1 MDILDEGLVHFWT
14 ILNKYS
20 VQYIMVGGFA
30 VNLYGYTRATN
41 DIDLL
46 LKDDLPNRQNLAT
59 AFSELGYGDISFDQL
74 QFVPG
79 WTNFYI
85 GAGVQLDIMTSLK
98 GVDLS
103 FDECLQMAPI
113 AEIER
118 IMIPFLHINHLI
130 QNKKVANWPKDQID
144 LIELEKIKKIL
155 AERESSDVNRQT

>member
-1 MDILDEGLVHFWT
+1 MDFLDEDLIHFWT

-46 LKDDLPNRQNLAT
+46 IKDDIVNRQKLAG
-59 AFSELGYGDISFDQL
+59 AFSELGYGNISFETL

-85 GAGVQLDIMTSLK
+85 GAGIQLDIMTSLK

-103 FDECLQMAPI
+103 FDECLRMAPV
-113 AEIER
+113 AEIEGV
-118 IMIPFLHINHLI
+118 MVPFLHINHLI
-130 QNKKVANWPKDQID
+130 QNKKVVNRPKDQID
-144 LIELEKIKKIL
+144 VMELEKIKKIL
-155 AERESSDVNRQT
+155 DEPKA

>member
-1 MDILDEGLVHFWT
+1 MDFLDEDLIHFWT

-46 LKDDLPNRQNLAT
+46 IKDDIVNRQKLAG
-59 AFSELGYGDISFDQL
+59 AFSELGYGNISFETL

-85 GAGVQLDIMTSLK
+85 GTGIQLDIMTSLK

-103 FDECLQMAPI
+103 FDECLQMAPV
-113 AEIER
+113 AEIEGV
-118 IMIPFLHINHLI
+118 MVPFLHINHLI
-130 QNKKVANWPKDQID
+130 QNKKVVNRPKDQID
-144 LIELEKIKKIL
+144 VMELEKIKKIL
-155 AERESSDVNRQT
+155 DEPKA

>member
-1 MDILDEGLVHFWT
+1 MDFLDEDLIHFWT

-46 LKDDLPNRQNLAT
+46 IKDDIVNRQKLAG
-59 AFSELGYGDISFDQL
+59 AFSELGYGNISFEAL

-85 GAGVQLDIMTSLK
+85 GAGIQLDIMTSLK

-103 FDECLQMAPI
+103 FDECLQMAPV
-113 AEIER
+113 AEIEGV
-118 IMIPFLHINHLI
+118 MVPFLHINHLI
-130 QNKKVANWPKDQID
+130 QNKKVVNRPKDQID
-144 LIELEKIKKIL
+144 VMELEKIKKIL
-155 AERESSDVNRQT
+155 DEPKA

>member
-1 MDILDEGLVHFWT
+1 MDVLDEDLIHFWT
-14 ILNKYS
+14 VLNKYS

-46 LKDDLPNRQNLAT
+46 LKDDILNRRNLAS
-59 AFSELGYGDISFDQL
+59 AFSELGYGNISFDEI

-85 GAGVQLDIMTSLK
+85 GTGVLLYIMTSLK

-103 FDECLQMAPI
+103 FDECLQMAPV
-113 AEIER
+113 AGIEGV
-118 IMIPFLHINHLI
+118 MVPFLHINHLI
-130 QNKKVANWPKDQID
+130 QNKKVVNRPKDQID
-144 LIELEKIKKIL
+144 VIELEKIQKIL
-155 AERESSDVNRQT
+155 AERGA